1 MPVIKGSGELAI
13 KQESQ
18 SASSLGSDSAC
29 LRLLEI
35 RFMSLEKETTFPV
48 CAQL

>member
-18 SASSLGSDSAC
+18 PSSSLGRNSAD

-35 RFMSLEKETTFPV
+35 RFMSLGKETTLPGS
-48 CAQL
+48 AQL